1 MVAKGAE
8 RRQKSSA
15 GSEREKVLQ
24 KEEGGGVK
32 KSVEEKEKEKEKEK
46 KGDKKK
52 QKAIAMSVLSMQRY
66 VIGVDIDNTL
76 VGTSAICHATGI
88 VWKS

>member
-1 MVAKGAE
+1 MVAKGAD
-8 RRQKSSA
+8 RGQKSSA
-15 GSEREKVLQ
+15 GSEREKVLR

-32 KSVEEKEKEKEKEK
+32 KSVEEKEKEKEK
-46 KGDKKK
+46 KGEKKK

-66 VIGVDIDNTL
+66 VIGVDIGNIL

-88 VWKS
+88 V